1 MLVDMLAKC
10 QLSLHIS
17 RYRNLKYTRSKVT
30 ADLNNLHSV
39 NYVAFEKMQTAKKT
53 GKIKGKLNH
62 HHSVTL
68 AS

>member
-1 MLVDMLAKC
+1 MLAKC

-17 RYRNLKYTRSKVT
+17 RHLANRNLKYTRSNVT